1 MKNLIYKDNAYSLEE
16 LEQDYKNFDE
26 SMNQHDDFKSY
37 YSLAQSL
44 ETYDHSYSR
53 AGDRLE
59 ALHELIFTAKFS
71 LLNSYKKFYIDLF
84 ESNEDYEPHLLRRS
98 HYLKNAIVWYN
109 SCEDYILQIISF
121 AYDLHGIDITSYK
134 KYQKALEEC
143 KYGQIES
150 KLENIDGENAEQL
163 LSILN
168 NYHSHPDV
176 KYLRRKLA
184 NNLKHHGNLHFEGL
198 VNYKLG
204 SYMERN
210 HNTGKELYNSNW
222 TGFHI
227 VDIDETIE
235 KLKTVHNLLVS
246 CIRNVLEFIDFKACL
261 PTGEKKIV
269 LGRICSVTK
278 DKADYR
284 KILC

>member
-1 MKNLIYKDNAYSLEE
+1 MENLIYKDKTYSLKE
-16 LEQDYKNFDE
+16 LEQDYKNFDGD
-26 SMNQHDDFKSY
+26 MNKHDDFKSY

-59 ALHELIFTAKFS
+59 ALHELLFTAKFS
-71 LLNSYKKFYIDLF
+71 LLNSYKKYYSDLS

-109 SCEDYILQIISF
+109 SCEDYVFQIISF
-121 AYDLHGIDITSYK
+121 AYDLHGINITSYR
-134 KYQKALEEC
+134 KYEEALKEC
-143 KYGQIES
+143 DYLKLKS
-150 KLENIDGENAEQL
+150 KLESISGKNAKKL
-163 LSILN
+163 LGIIN
-168 NYHSHPDV
+168 KYHFNPDV
-176 KYLRRKLA
+176 KYLRVKLV

-210 HNTGKELYNSNW
+210 YDTGKELYNSNW
-222 TGFHI
+222 TGFH
-227 VDIDETIE
+227 VVNIDETIE
-235 KLKTVHNLLVS
+235 KLKTVHNLLVNF
-246 CIRNVLEFIDFKACL
+246 IREVLEFIDFKACF

-269 LGRICSVTK
+269 LGRSCTVTK

-284 KILC
+284 KILY